1 MKNTIKNME
10 WKELKNIND
19 TLKKQENIKSV
30 NNMDIN
36 LMLMYA
42 LDLDYYEVGQLEKI
56 FTMQQNLVI
65 DFYEFMKNEAPDYIK
80 YFVKNNELPTNCVLD
95 IVNCF
100 INAFEVVKDETL
112 FYIGGKQELVDFYLE
127 NFADEEYQAAYE
139 KMKDFIDIDKLADDI
154 YYSMYDIGLYSGS
167 YYACPNINVVKK

>member
-1 MKNTIKNME
+1 MKIME

-19 TLKKQENIKSV
+19 TIKKQNNMKYI

-42 LDLDYYEVGQLEKI
+42 LDLNYYEVGQLEKI
-56 FTMQQNLVI
+56 FTMQNNLVI
-65 DFYEFMKNEAPDYIK
+65 DFYEHMKNEAPEYIK
-80 YFVKNNELPTNCVLD
+80 YFVENNELPKNCILD
-95 IVNCF
+95 LVNYF
-100 INAFEVVKDETL
+100 FEAFQVVKDETL

-127 NFADEEYQAAYE
+127 NFANEEYQAAYE

-154 YYSMYDIGLYSGS
+154 YYSMYDIGLYSGA
-167 YYACPNINVVKK
+167 YYSCPNINVEKN